1 MLCMYVCLCLNSH
14 NVSIIS
20 MIFSFLLLLSM
31 CCLFVG
37 PFSHG
42 LNLLTRSGSEAENI
56 SQEKECPLMFVCKVS
71 MLFSYSRDE
80 SIFVYF
86 FLGSFYAYKQGGVRL
101 RIHPRKA
108 MLKLCFFKKLKVGK
122 FIAYQVRQ

>member
-1 MLCMYVCLCLNSH
+1 M
-14 NVSIIS
+14 IIS

-42 LNLLTRSGSEAENI
+42 LNLLTRSGCEAENI

-86 FLGSFYAYKQGGVRL
+86 FLGSFYAYKQGAVRL

-108 MLKLCFFKKLKVGK
+108 MLKLCFFKKLKVGV

>member
-14 NVSIIS
+14 NVMIIS
-20 MIFSFLLLLSM
+20 LIFSFLLLLSM

-37 PFSHG
+37 AFSHG

-56 SQEKECPLMFVCKVS
+56 SQEKECPLMFVHKVS

-86 FLGSFYAYKQGGVRL
+86 FLGSFYAYKQGAVRL
-101 RIHPRKA
+101 RIHPRKV
-108 MLKLCFFKKLKVGK
+108 MLKLCFFKKLKVGV

>member
-1 MLCMYVCLCLNSH
+1 MDLICLQGADVRPRIYPKKRNARS
-14 NVSIIS
+14 
-20 MIFSFLLLLSM
+20 
-31 CCLFVG
+31 CLF
-37 PFSHG
+37 
-42 LNLLTRSGSEAENI
+42 I
-56 SQEKECPLMFVCKVS
+56 CKVS
-71 MLFSYSRDE
+71 MLFSYSRDAT
-80 SIFVYF
+80 IFVYF

>member
-1 MLCMYVCLCLNSH
+1 MYVCLCLNSH
-14 NVSIIS
+14 NVMIIS

-31 CCLFVG
+31 CCLFVVA
-37 PFSHG
+37 FSHG

-71 MLFSYSRDE
+71 MLFSYSRGE
-80 SIFVYF
+80 SIFLYF
-86 FLGSFYAYKQGGVRL
+86 FLGSFYAYKQGAVRL
-101 RIHPRKA
+101 RIHPRKV
-108 MLKLCFFKKLKVGK
+108 MLKLCFFKKLKVGG